1 MMTNRIAYTALVAFV
16 TLILT
21 LSISAWLSSKAE
33 VQTAANDTTITL
45 QELAQHNSAESCW
58 KAIDGKVYD
67 ITRYIPDH
75 PTEPAVVLAWCGKES
90 SQPWHN
96 KTPGRPHSPRALA
109 MLDTMLIGT
118 LAEQTAVSQQP
129 QQQAPVA
136 ADARLKRPD
145 GEILLGLA
153 PGTYLD
159 GRYRGTFADRGY
171 IQVGIQFELRQQRI
185 RNLTYRSLDY
195 AGVNYLRLSEEDDL
209 YPVLL
214 QHQRIAEDIEGQPL
228 SAIFRL
234 YEPADSVPD
243 IDGYTGAT
251 LRGAKIISAFRDGLN
266 RGVYQ
271 W

>member
-16 TLILT
+16 TLVLT
-21 LSISAWLSSKAE
+21 LSVTAWLSPDGEA
-33 VQTAANDTTITL
+33 QTPPSERIITL
-45 QELAQHNSAESCW
+45 QELAQHDHAESCW

-67 ITRYIPDH
+67 VTQYIPDH
-75 PTEPAVVLAWCGKES
+75 PTEPAVMLAWCGKES

-96 KTPGRPHSPRALA
+96 KFPGRPHSPRAQA
-109 MLDTMLIGT
+109 MLDTMLVGA
-118 LAEQTAVSQQP
+118 LAESATASQQT
-129 QQQAPVA
+129 QQPLPVTV
-136 ADARLKRPD
+136 DPKPGRPD
-145 GEILLGLA
+145 GAILLGLA

-171 IQVGIQFELRQQRI
+171 IQVGVQFEIRQQKI
-185 RNLTYRSLDY
+185 RNFSYRSLDY

-214 QHQRIAEDIEGQPL
+214 QHRRIAEDLEGQPL

-234 YEPADSVPD
+234 YEPAQSVPD

-251 LRGAKIISAFRDGLN
+251 LRGAKLISAFRDGLN